1 MATVFLYLFLFSL
14 TMTQACEV
22 FIGVSCTC
30 YESID
35 LRCTMA
41 KWTPL
46 AFVSSS
52 VPLTKKYY
60 SIDLKIDSDE
70 NVQLNS
76 NAFILLNQL
85 LPNTTRNTLSLTF
98 RFQSFKSFHA
108 KASSFANLFIG
119 ITSPHKRLTIELHPL
134 QTKSIIFD
142 ANTFAHLQVNE
153 LSLYGDSLTSS
164 FESIFNQTNITHLN
178 IEGAI
183 VAHDSSLVK
192 DFQGRIQSLKI
203 TRMIDTVNSDEFP
216 PFPVQ
221 SYTIEAHKM
230 RTLDA
235 LSFIN
240 YTQLTGINIIQPDV
254 SITPKILAGLENL
267 SNLKSLSFD
276 AERIA
281 NGALKHIKHIHTLI
295 LGSYLKILDTESLNS
310 LKSLQQLDVRY
321 VQFSNLQGNT
331 SCDLADYINRR
342 RMMGLNVYLPDEN
355 PDCDCILVFLNNMA
369 GDGSQLYNC
378 QSATNDR
385 CLFSS
390 CSIVSEYFT
399 RKQKEDLEQD
409 QQEQP
414 GQIPEIEQ
422 DEQDNRPPAITPSQ
436 SSSSSLPFQP
446 PSIDFNDNDSPYY
459 PDGNQIDD
467 TDLSQSS
474 SISPIEPSIYDD
486 EEDGGDGEM
495 GPTRRTTLNRQD
507 GYLIT
512 DPDASENEFSTPM
525 MQRVHPDGKKYR
537 KNSYMVVSWIPFA
550 VIGSCLFLSLIIA
563 MISYVIYHKRRT
575 TSFKLVPQAAPII

>member
-1 MATVFLYLFLFSL
+1 MAVIIIFSYLFLLSFIKQIQ
-14 TMTQACEV
+14 TQTCEV

-35 LRCTMA
+35 LRCTMS

-46 AFVSSS
+46 VFVSPSTAS
-52 VPLTKKYY
+52 TKKYY
-60 SIDLKIDSDE
+60 SIDFKIDSE
-70 NVQLNS
+70 EIVQLNS
-76 NAFILLNQL
+76 NAFVLLNQL
-85 LPNTTRNTLSLTF
+85 LPNATRNSLSLTF
-98 RFQSFKSFHA
+98 RFQNFQSFHG
-108 KASSFANLFIG
+108 KASSFANLFHG
-119 ITSPHKRLTIELHPL
+119 IISPHKRLTIELHPL
-134 QTKSIIFD
+134 KAKSIIFD
-142 ANTFAHLQVNE
+142 ANIFAHLHVNE
-153 LSLYGDSLTSS
+153 LSLYADSLTSS

-183 VAHDSSLVK
+183 VQHDPMLVK
-192 DFQGRIQSLKI
+192 DFQGYIHSLKI
-203 TRMIDTVNSDEFP
+203 TRMIDTVNSEEFP
-216 PFPVQ
+216 PFPAQ

-254 SITPKILAGLENL
+254 SITPKLLNGLEHL
-267 SNLKSLSFD
+267 STLKSISFD

-281 NGALKHIKHIHTLI
+281 NGALKHVKHINTLI

-342 RMMGLNVYLPDEN
+342 RMMGLTVYLPDEN
-355 PDCDCILVFLNNMA
+355 PDCDCILVFLNNMVD
-369 GDGSQLYNC
+369 DGSQLLKC
-378 QSATNDR
+378 QSTNNDR

-399 RKQKEDLEQD
+399 RKQKEDVE
-409 QQEQP
+409 QEQ
-414 GQIPEIEQ
+414 E
-422 DEQDNRPPAITPSQ
+422 NRPAEITPAQ
-436 SSSSSLPFQP
+436 ASSSSLPFNP
-446 PSIDFNDNDSPYY
+446 PSIDFNDNDSPFY

-467 TDLSQSS
+467 IDLTPNNS
-474 SISPIEPSIYDD
+474 SIIPIEPNIYDD
-486 EEDGGDGEM
+486 EEDEM
-495 GPTRRTTLNRQD
+495 PATTTTTSTSTPTDYQP
-507 GYLIT
+507 
-512 DPDASENEFSTPM
+512 DPSENEFSTPM
-525 MQRVHPDGKKYR
+525 MRRVHPDGKKYR
-537 KNSYMVVSWIPFA
+537 KNSHMIISWIPFA

-563 MISYVIYHKRRT
+563 MISYIIYHKRRT
-575 TSFKLVPQAAPII
+575 TSFKLIPQAAPII